1 MPIFSEE
8 IYFQVD
14 GKNPA
19 FLLNIITDPD
29 EFPRNTL
36 IDDFNKG
43 EKRID
48 EKINVVLPNMNS
60 DSNIGSQNV
69 RFDVS
74 AVEKE
79 FETVVGEMAKEE
91 EREVATTKIDPMPD
105 DGNGEEEKLQAEVK
119 EMFVEMTSELNWELG
134 FEEPTD
140 ISNSES
146 DTQKDQ
152 NKLEGL
158 REELSTKL
166 GKSVR
171 DSIENT
177 SLSPTQKHHLSR
189 RLRRRMSRI
198 SGRLIGKLLR
208 NKNRRRRRQRQRN
221 LK

>member
-1 MPIFSEE
+1 MSIFSEE

-14 GKNPA
+14 GKNPT

-36 IDDFNKG
+36 IANFNKD
-43 EKRID
+43 EKPVN
-48 EKINVVLPNMNS
+48 EKINVVLPNVKS
-60 DSNIGSQNV
+60 DSNFGSQNL
-69 RFDVS
+69 RFDMS

-91 EREVATTKIDPMPD
+91 EKKIATTKIDPIPD
-105 DGNGEEEKLQAEVK
+105 VGNEEEEQLQAEVN
-119 EMFVEMTSELNWELG
+119 EMFVQMTSELDWELI
-134 FEEPTD
+134 FEEPTK
-140 ISNSES
+140 ISNSENGAR
-146 DTQKDQ
+146 KDQ

-158 REELSTKL
+158 RKDLSTKL

-171 DSIENT
+171 DSVENT
-177 SLSPTQKHHLSR
+177 SLSPTQKHRLSR

-198 SGRLIGKLLR
+198 SGKLIGKLLR
-208 NKNRRRRRQRQRN
+208 NKNRRRRRQKPRN